1 MPTSAA
7 TLLNIATNF
16 TSGEEAI
23 GAIFPG
29 NNAKG
34 KRRDVAPGSPA
45 PHVSKKK
52 KKGRQGKQE
61 ALEADLVAATDRK
74 NP

>member
-1 MPTSAA
+1 MAA
-7 TLLNIATNF
+7 ALLDVATNF

-23 GAIFPG
+23 GAIFPDG
-29 NNAKG
+29 EAKG
-34 KRRDVAPGSPA
+34 KRRDETSGASPSHF
-45 PHVSKKK
+45 PKKK

-61 ALEADLVAATDRK
+61 ALEAEVVAAADRR